1 MPLAIMQ
8 YINKVSISA
17 IRNYYKIDLY
27 KAPDIRVN
35 WKQSVAAYC
44 DKILAFNSYSQAKSM
59 LIILFGRY
67 C

>member
-1 MPLAIMQ
+1 MQ
-8 YINKVSISA
+8 YVKKVSSSA
-17 IRNYYKIDLY
+17 IRNYYKIDYINY
-27 KAPDIRVN
+27 KALDIRVN

-44 DKILAFNSYSQAKSM
+44 DKILAFNLYSQAKSM